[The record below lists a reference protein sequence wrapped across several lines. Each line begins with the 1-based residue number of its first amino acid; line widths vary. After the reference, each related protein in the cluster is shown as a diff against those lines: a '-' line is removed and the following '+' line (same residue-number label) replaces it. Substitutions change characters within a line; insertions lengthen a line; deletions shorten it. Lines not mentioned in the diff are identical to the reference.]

1 MSATNNMEK
10 FDHKKGLRNPEI
22 ELAKRWQAANLEE
35 VKGKLAEICDAF
47 LNEAARLKKEREL
60 LGKIERPDDIT
71 SSASGPDGG
80 ETYTQKDVEAQ
91 RARIR
96 KIEDQV
102 RLLEDY
108 IVTQKSFVARTE
120 ENIRWLKTWEEEFK
134 KRLLAGPS
142 QTDLLDTNGQNN

>member
-22 ELAKRWQAANLEE
+22 ESAKRWQAANLED
-35 VKGKLAEICDAF
+35 VKGKLAEICAAF
-47 LNEAARLKKEREL
+47 LNEADCLKKAREL
-60 LGKIERPDDIT
+60 LDKIERPDDII
-71 SSASGPDGG
+71 SSASGPNGD

-91 RARIR
+91 LARVR

-108 IVTQKSFVARTE
+108 IATQNSFVARTE
-120 ENIRWLKTWEEEFK
+120 ENIRWLKAWEEEFK
-134 KRLLAGPS
+134 KRLLAGLS